1 MDELST
7 YPRLDVQRLG
17 CFVEYL
23 YDYVV
28 RELFERVPGLCT
40 VFRVFSCIYLS
51 QMNQGGGHKE
61 NDERTRCI

>member
-1 MDELST
+1 MDELSA

-40 VFRVFSCIYLS
+40 VVKPGFLLHLS
-51 QMNQGGGHKE
+51 IT
-61 NDERTRCI
+61 DESRWWTQRK